1 MYPIQSTKPY
11 PEFIQSEFALA
22 WKKRIVFVALSA
34 ACSMAA
40 QADTNTLVFLGK
52 DNWLFPAWGSLTKVD
67 MQGIDQS
74 VELIKQI
81 KEALQALDINLELLL
96 QSDKSLIHQDML
108 PDNIRVSAEVDG
120 RYQTILKKLQA
131 SGVSCFDSSI
141 VLKKLKQDDKNVF
154 YRTDQHWTLA
164 AAEAS
169 AQATADHIKTQVPS
183 LKGQAGSGKP
193 LGTLSTESRYGD
205 LADIFLTP
213 EQRKQVGR
221 ERFSVRKS
229 ALNQNLI
236 DEEQAPVHVTG
247 PSLAQ
252 PYFGYPQKLSN
263 ALDRSVS
270 VNWKPGNIGQWVM
283 LLEYLESDDFK
294 KNHPQV
300 LVWQISEATFA
311 NGPNA
316 VGLWNNASLM
326 PAEVWLKRVKAA
338 LGSKS

>member
-1 MYPIQSTKPY
+1 MYLFKSTDQGFEVAQSRYVST
-11 PEFIQSEFALA
+11 
-22 WKKRIVFVALSA
+22 WKKRIVLAVLSA
-34 ACSMAA
+34 ASSMSVL
-40 QADTNTLVFLGK
+40 ADTNTLVFLGK
-52 DNWLFPAWGSLTKVD
+52 DNWLFPAWGSLTKID

-74 VELIKQI
+74 VELIKQT
-81 KEALQALDINLELLL
+81 KDALQKLDINLEVLL

-108 PDNIRVSAEVDG
+108 PDNIRVSSEVDN
-120 RYQTILKKLQA
+120 RYQTILKKLQEN
-131 SGVSCFDSSI
+131 GVQCFDSSI
-141 VLKKLKQDDKNVF
+141 VLKKLKQEDKNVF

-169 AQATADHIKTQVPS
+169 AQATADHIKTQVPT
-183 LKGQAGSGKP
+183 LRGQVGTGKP
-193 LGTLSTESRYGD
+193 LGAISTESRYGD

-221 ERFSVRKS
+221 ERFSVRKA

-236 DEEQAPVHVTG
+236 DDEKAPVHVTG

-263 ALDRSVS
+263 ALDRPVS
-270 VNWKPGNIGQWVM
+270 VNWKPGNIGQWVT
-283 LLEYLESDDFK
+283 LLEYLESEDFK
-294 KNHPQV
+294 KNRPQV
-300 LVWQISEATFA
+300 LVWQISEATFS

-326 PAEVWLKRVKAA
+326 PSDVWLKRVKVA
-338 LGSKS
+338 LGK